1 MTEEIEPHILKKYEI
16 VEKLGK
22 GAYGIVWKAVDRKLK
37 QVVALKKVL
46 FILERYSMRSTMQP
60 MLKEPSDKSC
70 SFNNSMVILLSCRTL
85 EHNTVAQ
92 HHQSIKQQR
101 SLSGI

>member
-37 QVVALKKVL
+37 QVVALKKVQP
-46 FILERYSMRSTMQP
+46 IVCRCSMPSTMR
-60 MLKEPSDKSC
+60 LTPSELLDKWC
-70 SFNNSMVILLSCRTL
+70 SFKNSTVSTALSQATRT
-85 EHNTVAQ
+85 
-92 HHQSIKQQR
+92 
-101 SLSGI
+101 

>member
-46 FILERYSMRSTMQP
+46 NILERCSMLSTMQP
-60 MLKEPSDKSC
+60 MHKEHFDKSC
-70 SFNNSMVILLSCRTL
+70 SSNNSMVK
-85 EHNTVAQ
+85 H
-92 HHQSIKQQR
+92 
-101 SLSGI
+101 

>member
-37 QVVALKKVL
+37 QVVALKKVYL
-46 FILERYSMRSTMQP
+46 CRKRCLMHFTTQP
-60 MLKEPSDKSC
+60 THNEPFGK
-70 SFNNSMVILLSCRTL
+70 
-85 EHNTVAQ
+85 
-92 HHQSIKQQR
+92 
-101 SLSGI
+101 

>member
-37 QVVALKKVL
+37 QVVALKKVHKP
-46 FILERYSMRSTMQP
+46 IERYSMLSTT
-60 MLKEPSDKSC
+60 LLTHKEPSERSC
-70 SFNNSMVILLSCRTL
+70 FYSN
-85 EHNTVAQ
+85 
-92 HHQSIKQQR
+92 
-101 SLSGI
+101 

>member
-37 QVVALKKVL
+37 QVVALKKVFLSSFRSLTL
-46 FILERYSMRSTMQP
+46 FTTP
-60 MLKEPSDKSC
+60 PTPNEPSDKSC
-70 SFNNSMVILLSCRTL
+70 FYSN
-85 EHNTVAQ
+85 
-92 HHQSIKQQR
+92 
-101 SLSGI
+101 

>member
-37 QVVALKKVL
+37 QVVALKKVEL
-46 FILERYSMRSTMQP
+46 RSCRCLMPFTMRLTP
-60 MLKEPSDKSC
+60 KEP
-70 SFNNSMVILLSCRTL
+70 FGR
-85 EHNTVAQ
+85 
-92 HHQSIKQQR
+92 
-101 SLSGI
+101 

>member
-37 QVVALKKVL
+37 QIVALKKVEKIL
-46 FILERYSMRSTMQP
+46 DRSSTHFITRL
-60 MLKEPSDKSC
+60 MLKEHLD
-70 SFNNSMVILLSCRTL
+70 R
-85 EHNTVAQ
+85 
-92 HHQSIKQQR
+92 
-101 SLSGI
+101 

>member
-46 FILERYSMRSTMQP
+46 GVGCRCSTLSITQLMHN
-60 MLKEPSDKSC
+60 EHSD
-70 SFNNSMVILLSCRTL
+70 R
-85 EHNTVAQ
+85 
-92 HHQSIKQQR
+92 
-101 SLSGI
+101 

>member
-37 QVVALKKVL
+37 QVVALKKVIDDL
-46 FILERYSMRSTMQP
+46 SRCSMPFTMP
-60 MLKEPSDKSC
+60 LMRNEPFEK
-70 SFNNSMVILLSCRTL
+70 
-85 EHNTVAQ
+85 
-92 HHQSIKQQR
+92 
-101 SLSGI
+101 

>member
-37 QVVALKKVL
+37 QVVALKKVI
-46 FILERYSMRSTMQP
+46 FILERCSMHFTMQL
-60 MLKEPSDKSC
+60 MLKELSEKSC
-70 SFNNSMVILLSCRTL
+70 SCSNS
-85 EHNTVAQ
+85 TVK
-92 HHQSIKQQR
+92 H
-101 SLSGI
+101 L

>member
-46 FILERYSMRSTMQP
+46 LWRDRCLMLSITQLMRNGR
-60 MLKEPSDKSC
+60 SDRSC
-70 SFNNSMVILLSCRTL
+70 FCNS
-85 EHNTVAQ
+85 
-92 HHQSIKQQR
+92 
-101 SLSGI
+101 